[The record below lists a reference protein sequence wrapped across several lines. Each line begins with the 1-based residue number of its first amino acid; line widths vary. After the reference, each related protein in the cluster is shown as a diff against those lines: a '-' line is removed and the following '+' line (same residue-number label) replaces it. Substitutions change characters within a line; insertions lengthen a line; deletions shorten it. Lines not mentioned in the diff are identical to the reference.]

1 MIGQMIKGAIAG
13 AAATWVMDLVTT
25 GMVGGQTESD
35 KKREQ
40 AAMPNGQS
48 SIANLVDKVDATLG
62 LGLSDDT
69 KGTAGQAVHYGLGIV
84 PGALYAILRR
94 IPLVGA
100 ANGILFG
107 ALLFAAHDEYLN
119 SALGLSGPFDAYP
132 MSTHAR
138 GLVGH
143 MVLGATT
150 DSLLDLM
157 GG

>member
-1 MIGQMIKGAIAG
+1 MIGQMIKGAVAG

-25 GMVGGQTESD
+25 GMVQSQSASD

-40 AAMPNGQS
+40 AAMPNGKS
-48 SIANLVDKVDATLG
+48 SVSNLVDRLDAGLG
-62 LGLSDDT
+62 LGMSDDA
-69 KGTAGQAVHYGLGIV
+69 KSTAGQAVHFGLGIA
-84 PGALYAILRR
+84 PGALYGVLRR
-94 IPLVGA
+94 LPLVGA

-107 ALLFAAHDEYLN
+107 ALLFVANDEYLN
-119 SALGLSGPFDAYP
+119 TALGLTGPFDAYP
-132 MSTHAR
+132 MSSHLR

-150 DSLLDLM
+150 DSVLDLL

>member
-25 GMVGGQTESD
+25 GMVEGQSTSD

-40 AAMPNGQS
+40 AALPNGKS
-48 SIANLVDKVDATLG
+48 SVANLVDKVDASLG
-62 LGLSDDT
+62 VGMSDDT
-69 KGTAGQAVHYGLGIV
+69 KATAGQAVHYGLGIV
-84 PGALYAILRR
+84 PGALYAVLRKL
-94 IPLVGA
+94 PLVGA

-107 ALLFAAHDEYLN
+107 ALLFAANDEYLN
-119 SALGLSGPFDAYP
+119 TALGLSGPFDAYP
-132 MSTHAR
+132 MGTHVR

-150 DSLLDLM
+150 DSVLDLL